1 MLFWGFHGDSVVKK
15 LPNNAGDR
23 VRSLCHED
31 PLEKAM
37 ATHSSLLA
45 WEIPWTEEPGGY
57 GLLSH
62 NRVSHDLVTKQQ
74 QLIYYFSCRSEFF
87 IHFLKSFH
95 FLSFTSLNVIW
106 YNLLKIDL

>member
-1 MLFWGFHGDSVVKK
+1 MQETGFDPWVMKIPWRRKWQPTPVFLPVKSHGQ
-15 LPNNAGDR
+15 
-23 VRSLCHED
+23 RSLVV
-31 PLEKAM
+31 
-37 ATHSSLLA
+37 
-45 WEIPWTEEPGGY
+45 Y